1 MKIDSIGEYA
11 AFAFTGSISLEDAL
25 LLLARRARLMANK
38 CVAQSTGMLACR
50 ISPEEAQHILAD
62 KPIEFDG
69 VTLACFNSPKD
80 VVLAGSP
87 VSLAK
92 LVQHCKAKGIRHKR
106 LDVLY
111 GFHSPAMDPILEDLA
126 DLSQSVG
133 LKAPNIR
140 MGSSL
145 YGRLLGREEIIDADY
160 FVRHAREPV
169 NFSGVVQEVAKYLTG
184 CNIQCLEI
192 GPSPS
197 SKYHHRQHVPTSNPT
212 SSSGLKTF
220 NIFAFVL
227 TSNL

>member
-1 MKIDSIGEYA
+1 M
-11 AFAFTGSISLEDAL
+11 
-25 LLLARRARLMANK
+25 LARRARLMANK
-38 CVAQSTGMLACR
+38 CIAQSTGMLACR
-50 ISPEEAQHILAD
+50 ISPEEAQQILAD
-62 KPIEFDG
+62 KPVEFDG

-80 VVLAGSP
+80 VVLAGPP

-126 DLSQSVG
+126 DLSRSVAF
-133 LKAPNIR
+133 KSPKIR

-145 YGRLLGREEIIDADY
+145 YGRLLGREESIDADY

-169 NFSGVVQEVAKYLTG
+169 NFSGVVAEAAKSLTD

-197 SKYHHRQHVPTSNPT
+197 SKYHHRHQVPTSNPI
-212 SSSGLKTF
+212 SSSRGLEEL
-220 NIFAFVL
+220 NVFAVVL
-227 TSNL
+227 TSSR

>member
-1 MKIDSIGEYA
+1 
-11 AFAFTGSISLEDAL
+11 
-25 LLLARRARLMANK
+25 
-38 CVAQSTGMLACR
+38 MLACR
-50 ISPEEAQHILAD
+50 ISPEEAQIILAD

-69 VTLACFNSPKD
+69 VTMACFNSPKD
-80 VVLAGSP
+80 VVLAGPP

-111 GFHSPAMDPILEDLA
+111 GFHSPAMDPILQDLA
-126 DLSQSVG
+126 DLSRSVAF
-133 LKAPNIR
+133 KSPNIR

-169 NFSGVVQEVAKYLTG
+169 NFSGVVEEAAKSLTG

-197 SKYHHRQHVPTSNPT
+197 SKYHHRHQAPTLNTT
-212 SSSGLKTF
+212 SSPCLNKLNG
-220 NIFAFVL
+220 FAVVL
-227 TSNL
+227 TSNN